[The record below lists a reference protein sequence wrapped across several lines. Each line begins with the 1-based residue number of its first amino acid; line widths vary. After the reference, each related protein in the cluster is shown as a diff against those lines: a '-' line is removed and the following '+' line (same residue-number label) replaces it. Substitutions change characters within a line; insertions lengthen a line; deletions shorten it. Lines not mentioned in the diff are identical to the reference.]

1 MAYIVL
7 FFNILLL
14 VSGQL
19 LWKTGMNKLDA
30 SKGDTWVSLLWS
42 PHIWSGLFLYGIATV
57 MWLYVLKKLPLSLAY
72 PLQSL
77 AYVIALVAAVFIF
90 HESVPAQRWIG
101 AGIILIGIVVLA
113 WK

>member
-19 LWKTGMNKLDA
+19 LWKTGMNKMDTA
-30 SKGDTWVSLLWS
+30 KGDTWVSLLWS
-42 PHIWSGLFLYGIATV
+42 PHIWSGLVLYGIATV
-57 MWLYVLKKLPLSLAY
+57 LWLYVLKKLPLSLAY

-90 HESVPAQRWIG
+90 HESVPLQRWIG
-101 AGIILIGIVVLA
+101 AAIILAGVIVLA